1 MRWNRRSQKQQ
12 QQQQLWLQELVW
24 RISTFKGKYQTVKK
38 HQFWSVTPPFLMG
51 SCLPPPPMKLPAGS
65 KMFSHFWFLV
75 QPLSLMFSYFFGCPR
90 AYQIPVPQPGMELPP
105 LQWKYSIL
113 TTGLPGISLVFGAVF
128 SLRHYLGFS
137 FFKEQSLLGSKL
149 QQAGPV
155 AGEETGVLWSV
166 SSLPS
171 GGRMRR
177 KKKKTCFLR
186 CLLLTLGWP
195 LGDCL

>member
-1 MRWNRRSQKQQ
+1 
-12 QQQQLWLQELVW
+12 
-24 RISTFKGKYQTVKK
+24 
-38 HQFWSVTPPFLMG
+38 
-51 SCLPPPPMKLPAGS
+51 MKLPAGS

-155 AGEETGVLWSV
+155 AGEETGVL
-166 SSLPS
+166 
-171 GGRMRR
+171 
-177 KKKKTCFLR
+177 
-186 CLLLTLGWP
+186 
-195 LGDCL
+195 